1 MSEKKNAPYFVFIL
15 VLMALDQAAKLVVSR
30 AVELYGSRTVIP
42 GFFNLTRIHN
52 RGAIFGAFNQS
63 NNTAVFVALTA
74 ASVLALGLVVFYFFK
89 TPASDRLMKVSL
101 SLILAGA
108 LGNLL
113 DRFLRGYVIDFLDLH
128 IGGAHWPFFNVA
140 DSCITIGAV
149 LMVVIFF
156 RRKPECTPSSSSS
169 AR

>member
-1 MSEKKNAPYFVFIL
+1 MIGKKNGPYVLLIL
-15 VLMALDQAAKLVVSR
+15 ALMAVDQAAKFVVSR
-30 AVELYGSRTVIP
+30 TVELYESRTVIP

-63 NNTAVFVALTA
+63 NNTAVFIALTA
-74 ASVLALGLVVFYFFK
+74 ASVLALGLVVFYFIK

-113 DRFLRGYVIDFLDLH
+113 DRFIRGYVIDFLDLH
-128 IGGAHWPFFNVA
+128 VGRAHWPFFNVA

-149 LMVVIFF
+149 LMVLIFF
-156 RRKPECTPSSSSS
+156 RRKPACTPSSSSS

>member
-1 MSEKKNAPYFVFIL
+1 MTGKNSRPYLLLIL
-15 VLMALDQAAKLVVSR
+15 ALMAFDQAAKLVVSR
-30 AVELYGSRTVIP
+30 TVELYESRTVIP

-63 NNTAVFVALTA
+63 NNTAVFIALTA
-74 ASVLALGLVVFYFFK
+74 ASVLALGLVVFYFIK
-89 TPASDRLMKVSL
+89 TPASDRLMKISL

-128 IGGAHWPFFNVA
+128 IGNAHWPFFNVA

-149 LMVVIFF
+149 LMVLIFF